1 MQRIKSQYVY
11 VSIYNKMKN
20 VKIVI
25 VFLYRALEVR
35 K

>member
-1 MQRIKSQYVY
+1 MLYLNLCV
-11 VSIYNKMKN
+11 YNKMKN